1 MRGSAEYV
9 ERDVRVLVLAEA
21 WISFCS
27 AELQYVP
34 REIKGEIDL
43 IGYDGETLMVVVVRT
58 AREDQ
63 WALSR
68 VSVTAEKQHLVGRQW
83 YACTRMLLTRGGKK
97 AHWKIR
103 RNHRNAV
110 I

>member
-1 MRGSAEYV
+1 
-9 ERDVRVLVLAEA
+9 
-21 WISFCS
+21 
-27 AELQYVP
+27 
-34 REIKGEIDL
+34 
-43 IGYDGETLMVVVVRT
+43 MVVEVRTRT

-83 YACTRMLLTRGGKK
+83 YAYTRMLLTRGGKK